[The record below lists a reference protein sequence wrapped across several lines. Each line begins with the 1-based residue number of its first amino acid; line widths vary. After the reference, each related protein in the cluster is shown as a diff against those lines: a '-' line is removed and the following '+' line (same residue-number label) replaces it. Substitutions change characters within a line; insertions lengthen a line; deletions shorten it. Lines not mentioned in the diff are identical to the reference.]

1 MNELLDRIALS
12 LAPGLGPRSWN
23 KLLDVFGDA
32 GTVLAA
38 DHELIRRKVPG
49 VGAKVIAA
57 IDRVRLRAEAE
68 SELERASRA
77 GIRIIASCDDDYP
90 ELLSNISDPP
100 VLLYVK
106 GDAALLRSPC
116 LGIVGARASTV
127 YGQRI
132 AADLAGR
139 LCRRGLTVVSG
150 LALGIDAA
158 AHSGALRANGATI
171 AVLGCG
177 LDVVYPRQNEN
188 LHAEIG
194 ERGALV
200 SEYRLG
206 TLPEP
211 FRFPARNRIISGLS
225 LGVVVVEAAKK
236 SGSLITAR
244 MALEQGR
251 EVFAI
256 PGRIDSSK
264 SEGAHRLLQEGAKL
278 VHSVDDILEEI
289 AHGVS
294 DLCPPQKKSAA
305 RIALSTEEAIL
316 FALLDVYPRN
326 IDELIQQSGMTAQKV
341 NEVLLLLE
349 LKGAIE
355 VLPGGQ
361 YQKKGEGMG

>member
-12 LAPGLGPRSWN
+12 FTPGLGLRSWN
-23 KLLDVFGDA
+23 KLLDVFGDP
-32 GTVLAA
+32 GTVLGA
-38 DHELIRRKVPG
+38 DHGLIRRQVPG
-49 VGAKVIAA
+49 VGEKVIAG
-57 IDRVRLRAEAE
+57 IDKDRLRAEAE
-68 SELERASRA
+68 AEMERASRA
-77 GIRIIASCDDDYP
+77 GIRIIACGDSEYP
-90 ELLSNISDPP
+90 ELLSDIVDPP

-106 GDAALLRSPC
+106 GDASLLKSPC

-132 AADLAGR
+132 AADLAGQ

-158 AHSGALRANGATI
+158 AHSGALRVKGATVG
-171 AVLGCG
+171 VLGCG
-177 LDVVYPRQNEN
+177 IDVVYPRQNNN
-188 LHAEIG
+188 LYDEIAEQ
-194 ERGALV
+194 GALV

-211 FRFPARNRIISGLS
+211 FRFPARNRIISGIS

-256 PGRIDSSK
+256 PGRIDSRK
-264 SEGAHRLLQEGAKL
+264 SEGTHRLLQEGAKL

-289 AHGVS
+289 AHFVS
-294 DLCPPQKKSAA
+294 PASPTKKTETARVGLSA
-305 RIALSTEEAIL
+305 EEEKI
-316 FALLDVYPRN
+316 FALIDVYPQN
-326 IDELIQQSGMTAQKV
+326 IDALIQQSGMTAHKV
-341 NEVLLLLE
+341 NEILLLLE
-349 LKGAIE
+349 LKGAVE
-355 VLPGGQ
+355 VLPGRQ
-361 YQKKGEGMG
+361 YQKKGESVE